1 MRKRLFAGL
10 LALTL
15 TVAMVPETFAVD
27 SGSITD
33 ISGHWAESSIQ
44 WAIENNVFKGSS
56 ATSFQ
61 PDENMTRGMFVT
73 VLGRMAGVV
82 ADNYQNTTYSLFQDV
97 PKDAYYAPYVNWAV
111 RYGIASG
118 VDDGLFAPE
127 ELITREQMA
136 VFFVRYASIYNYQM
150 VKVGDTEA
158 NELETFADAGSISD
172 YAADSVATMCKVGVF
187 DCEEQTDGMYFD
199 PAGNVTRAECAV
211 ALQRLKTSLQP
222 YEGRVI
228 VNPVGLRI
236 NSDVSRLNVGQWVF
250 LASQIIPENASNQ
263 TVTWVSDDPSIA
275 TVNLSGKVT
284 AVGEGIV
291 TIYAYTWNGMMGSYT
306 ITCGKEAST
315 VSNAGTYKVA
325 DTAGS
330 AETYEQKCTRVFG
343 TVVSNPRRYYQTA
356 TEAQSHMV
364 SITVRVWDFADSSKT
379 TKTTKYLTLQVNENM
394 ADIYTAIFEE
404 IYNGSEQFPI
414 KEVGCYRWE
423 PGSEHMPGLAVD
435 INPNE
440 NYECTLDGT
449 ATTGSY
455 WRPDE
460 DPYSIP
466 ADGDV
471 VNAFRKY
478 GFGWGGNWNTKKDYM
493 HFSYFST

>member
-1 MRKRLFAGL
+1 MRKRLFAVL
-10 LALTL
+10 LALAL

-61 PDENMTRGMFVT
+61 PDDDMTRGMFVT

-97 PKDAYYAPYVNWAV
+97 PTGAYYTPYVNWAV
-111 RYGIASG
+111 RYGISSG
-118 VDDGLFAPE
+118 VTDGLFEPDA
-127 ELITREQMA
+127 LITREQMA
-136 VFFVRYASIYNYQM
+136 VLLVRYASIYNYQM
-150 VKVGDTEA
+150 VKVGENVTEA
-158 NELETFADAGSISD
+158 FADADCISE
-172 YAADSVATMCKVGVF
+172 YAADSVETMRKVGVF
-187 DCEEQTDGMYFD
+187 TGEVQNDGVYFD

-211 ALQRLKTSLQP
+211 VLQRLKASLQP
-222 YEGRVI
+222 YEGRVV

-236 NSDVSRLNVGQWVF
+236 NSDVSRLTVGQWTY
-250 LASQIIPENASNQ
+250 LTSQIVPENASNQ
-263 TVTWVSDDPSIA
+263 TVTWVSDNSSIA

-291 TIYAYTWNGMMGSYT
+291 TIYAYTWNGMMSSYT
-306 ITCGKEAST
+306 ITCAKEATT
-315 VSNAGTYKVA
+315 VSVAGTRGV
-325 DTAGS
+325 TATS
-330 AETYEQKCTRVFG
+330 ASEETYAEKCTRVFG
-343 TVVSNPRRYYQTA
+343 SVVSDPRRYYQTA
-356 TEAQSHMV
+356 AEAESHLV
-364 SITVRVWDFADSSKT
+364 TITVPVWDFADSSQT
-379 TKTTKYLTLQVNENM
+379 TKITKYKSLTVHENV
-394 ADIYTAIFEE
+394 ADLVQAIFEE

-414 KEVGCYRWE
+414 KAVGCYRWE
-423 PGSEHMPGLAVD
+423 YGSEHMPGLAID

-449 ATTGSY
+449 PTTGSY
-455 WRPDE
+455 WKPGE

-466 ADGDV
+466 SDGDV

-478 GFGWGGNWNTKKDYM
+478 GFGWGGEWHNKKDYM

>member
-1 MRKRLFAGL
+1 MRKRLLAAL
-10 LALTL
+10 LAFALMA
-15 TVAMVPETFAVD
+15 AMVPETFAVD

-33 ISGHWAESSIQ
+33 ISGHWAESSIK
-44 WAIENNVFKGSS
+44 WALENKVFVG
-56 ATSFQ
+56 TGNTTFE
-61 PDENMTRGMFVT
+61 PDSVMTRGMFVT
-73 VLGRMAGVV
+73 ALGRMADVNRE
-82 ADNYQNTTYSLFQDV
+82 NYQNTTVLFQDV
-97 PKDAYYAPYVNWAV
+97 PTNAYYAPYINWAV

-118 VDDGLFAPE
+118 VADGLFAPE

-136 VFFVRYASIYNYQM
+136 VFMVRYASIYNYQM
-150 VKVGDTEA
+150 VKVGEA
-158 NELETFADAGSISD
+158 ATDTFADADSISS
-172 YAADSVATMCKVGVF
+172 YAMDSVGTVCKVGIF
-187 DCEEQTDGMYFD
+187 NGEEQTDGIYFN

-211 ALQRLKTSLQP
+211 ALQRLKASLQP

-236 NSDVSRLNVGQWVF
+236 NGDTSSLTVGQWICLESKIV
-250 LASQIIPENASNQ
+250 PENASNQ
-263 TVTWVSDDPSIA
+263 TITWVSMDTSVA

-284 AVGEGIV
+284 AIGEGIV
-291 TIYAYTWNGMMGSYT
+291 TIYAYTWNGMMDSYT
-306 ITCGKEAST
+306 ITCSKEAST
-315 VSNAGTYKVA
+315 VSNAETYNVVNTEA
-325 DTAGS
+325 S
-330 AETYEQKCTRVFG
+330 AETYEQKCTRAFG
-343 TVVSNPRRYYQTA
+343 TVVSNPRRYYQTS
-356 TEAQSHMV
+356 TEALSHMV
-364 SITVRVWDFADSSKT
+364 TITVPVWDFADSSRI

-414 KEVGCYRWE
+414 KEIGCYRWE

-455 WRPDE
+455 WKPGE